1 MPILRIQALLLL
13 FLLQTMPVMAA
24 SVTTKLGEELEY
36 TLNFRG
42 ILTGFVKLDIAKLTL
57 SVAPEMAQVEGNQA
71 YATRMQMTT
80 EPYAKAEM
88 IYPLR
93 LDYRSW
99 LDAQRLQPL
108 VASKALQT
116 RESKQEL
123 FWFDRP
129 AGTGYHYQTPVKNKP
144 ETTESPPD
152 HLRQFATMD
161 DPAWSDLLQ
170 TKRIELNGQE
180 ILDYMGLLHQ
190 LRQKNL
196 TPGEWYEFSVFSGKK
211 IQHYRVEVGK
221 ERLKRG
227 GWDLPAYRLKLYEY
241 DTKKDRLK
249 DEVNIW
255 LSDDGQRR
263 MLRFYAERTVGA
275 LEGLLET
282 GRPENGRHDDLSES
296 TQRSLEA
303 YLGF

>member
-24 SVTTKLGEELEY
+24 SVSTKLGEELEY

-42 ILTGFVKLDIAKLTL
+42 LLTGFVKLNIAKLTL

-80 EPYAKAEM
+80 EPYAKAEL

-123 FWFDRP
+123 FWFDWP

-144 ETTESPPD
+144 QTVEAPPG

-170 TKRIELNGQE
+170 TKRIEIDGQE
-180 ILDYMGLLHQ
+180 IIDYMGLLHQ
-190 LRQKNL
+190 LRQNPL
-196 TPGEWYEFSVFSGKK
+196 IPGEWYEFTVFTGKR
-211 IQHYRVEVGK
+211 IEHYRVEVGK
-221 ERLKRG
+221 EHLKRG
-227 GWDLPAYRLKLYEY
+227 GWDLPTYRLKLYEY
-241 DTKKDRLK
+241 DTKKGKLG

-282 GRPENGRHDDLSES
+282 GRPDNGRHDDLPES